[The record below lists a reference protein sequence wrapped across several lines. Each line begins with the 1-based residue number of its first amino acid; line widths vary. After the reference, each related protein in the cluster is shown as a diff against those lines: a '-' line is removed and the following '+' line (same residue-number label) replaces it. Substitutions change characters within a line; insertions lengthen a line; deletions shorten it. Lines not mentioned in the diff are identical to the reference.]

1 MIQSSPVPSPVHRFK
16 RAKFWKQ
23 VAIGAIVGGVSMGL
37 ALASIDGLK
46 GATLTPDEAVALG
59 AGVIYSIIGLF
70 VGLGAL
76 FPKAGSELLNV
87 EDEEE
92 IRDQRHIF
100 GWGAVA
106 MLLSGLLM
114 LGLVLGSPGFEFL
127 GRAVAAAL
135 VAACVA
141 GIACVGYITRND
153 SDEFG
158 KRLRAFVVLSEPVD
172 EDVLKAHVKDNL
184 ARYKVPREIV
194 VLDELPRNAT
204 GKVLKRELADH
215 GSEDES

>member
-106 MLLSGLLM
+106 MLLSGLSM

-158 KRLRAFVVLSEPVD
+158 KRLSRDSGQVTLVLTAALFGGWAVLSHLGYVPMFTALGFLGGGLLIYLVAIFFVVA
-172 EDVLKAHVKDNL
+172 KAGL
-184 ARYKVPREIV
+184 IRP
-194 VLDELPRNAT
+194 
-204 GKVLKRELADH
+204 
-215 GSEDES
+215 